1 MYLRNLGCM
10 VHSYRPNQLVQEMF
24 GHHSSVKQMS
34 TDQSCLSMEGAFATH
49 LEEKDCPFEMVIVI
63 EASFALEMAVAM
75 PSIAV
80 E

>member
-1 MYLRNLGCM
+1 
-10 VHSYRPNQLVQEMF
+10 
-24 GHHSSVKQMS
+24 
-34 TDQSCLSMEGAFATH
+34 MEGAFATH